1 MTSEFTP
8 GTTLAIRL
16 ALPYDG
22 SGCESTAT
30 ADVPDSTTEM
40 TPHSRSTAAAGS
52 IIAIFM
58 APNTRHA
65 CKASTLEP

>member
-1 MTSEFTP
+1 MTSESLRARRWRSDSHSP
-8 GTTLAIRL
+8 TT
-16 ALPYDG
+16 ALDAKAQLP
-22 SGCESTAT
+22 

-40 TPHSRSTAAAGS
+40 TPHFRFAAVARST
-52 IIAIFM
+52 IAMFM